1 MTITSRWHASNRP
14 ILKACAIIAIPPLL
28 SFALAWASWNTA
40 DRAMAEADRAH
51 DRLLSAR
58 TQVGPQDAVGADG
71 AAPARLLMQGDTI
84 GVSGATFQS
93 LLTDIAE
100 LSGATLEQVDPIV
113 AEAAG
118 VLTQMHSR
126 TTLSGADT
134 DIMNLVLNLEAA
146 EPLIFVDRVDVTP
159 LDDRGDRLR
168 IEMELSA
175 YAASGTIP

>member
-14 ILKACAIIAIPPLL
+14 ILKACAIIVILPLV
-28 SFALAWASWNTA
+28 SVALAWASWNTA
-40 DRAMAEADRAH
+40 ERVAAEADRAH